1 MSEENGTMDLLDI
14 AHQILDDHHISVDE
28 VEMMR
33 ASIVADGAIDQ
44 EEAEMLFAIN
54 DAVSDGGSKC
64 REYDQFFIEAIT
76 AFLLADEISWGVMD
90 DTEWDWLKAMI
101 GEDDDLGELEAKLL
115 AHLAKVSTSV
125 PADFYDFAERFEEIE
140 YEDVDESRITFLAN
154 YMRGM
159 LDGKVRQPGYEQN
172 Y

>member
-1 MSEENGTMDLLDI
+1 MTDETEAMDLLDI
-14 AHQILDDHHISVDE
+14 AHHILEDHHISVDE

-76 AFLLADEISWGVMD
+76 AFLLADDISWGVMD
-90 DTEWDWLKAMI
+90 DTEWDWLKAMV
-101 GEDDDLGELEAKLL
+101 GEDDDLDDLEVKLL
-115 AHLAKVSTSV
+115 AHLAKTSTSV
-125 PADFYDFAERFEEIE
+125 PAGFYDFAQRFEEIE
-140 YEDVDESRITFLAN
+140 YEDADESRMTFLAN
-154 YMRGM
+154 YVRSV
-159 LDGKVRQPGYEQN
+159 LDGKVRQPGI
-172 Y
+172 

>member
-1 MSEENGTMDLLDI
+1 MAEETEIMDLLDI
-14 AHQILDDHHISVDE
+14 AHQILEDHHISVDE

-33 ASIVADGAIDQ
+33 ASVVADGAIDQ

-54 DAVSDGGSKC
+54 DAISDGGSKC
-64 REYDQFFIEAIT
+64 REYDQFFMEAIA

-101 GEDDDLGELEAKLL
+101 GEDEDLGELEVKLL

-125 PADFYDFAERFEEIE
+125 PVDFYEFAQRFEEVE
-140 YEDVDESRITFLAN
+140 YEDADESRMTFLSN
-154 YMRGM
+154 YVRSM
-159 LDGKVRQPGYEQN
+159 LEGKVRQPGQ
-172 Y
+172 

>member
-1 MSEENGTMDLLDI
+1 MADENETMDLLDI
-14 AHQILDDHHISVDE
+14 AHQILEDHHISVDE

-64 REYDQFFIEAIT
+64 REYDQLFIEAIT

-101 GEDDDLGELEAKLL
+101 GEDDDL
-115 AHLAKVSTSV
+115 VSWKPNCWRIWPRSPHRFRLIFSILPSV
-125 PADFYDFAERFEEIE
+125 LKKSNMKMWMNRA
-140 YEDVDESRITFLAN
+140 
-154 YMRGM
+154 
-159 LDGKVRQPGYEQN
+159 
-172 Y
+172 